1 MEEKTYSCQLG
12 GKTLTATFSSLAEQ
26 ANGKVMM
33 RYGDTM
39 ILVTACLSKSQRPG
53 IDFMP
58 LSVDY
63 EEKYYAAGRILG
75 SRFMRRESR
84 PSEEAIL
91 SGRLVDR
98 TIRPRFNRRMR
109 NDVQVVATI
118 LSNDDNDPDVIAITG
133 ASIALSTSNIPWSGP
148 IAAVRVARIE
158 GAIVINPTHTEREKA
173 DFDIVVSGTE
183 DKINMLEAGAN
194 EVPEHEALEAI
205 KKGLEEI
212 KKIIHFQK
220 EIIKEQSVAKSEI
233 SLAEESY
240 EIPKDI
246 LQKIEHAL
254 YQKHKQTQH
263 EGLSTVKEE
272 WMTWAKE
279 NHGDE
284 FSAQKAEHAL
294 EEATNDIVHKRI
306 LGKGERP
313 DGRKPDE
320 LRGLFAN
327 PGVIPRVHGSG
338 LFVRGQTQ
346 ALTSLTLGGPGDS
359 QIIEGMEVREKRH
372 FMHHYNFP
380 PFSTGEIKPMRGPGR
395 REIGHG
401 ALAERALS
409 PMLPKK
415 EDFPY
420 TIRLVSEIL
429 SSNGS
434 SSMAATTASTIAL
447 MDGGV
452 PMKKPV
458 SGIAMGLMMDEKG
471 ENYTVLTDIQGP
483 EDHHGDMD
491 FKVAGTR
498 DGVTAIQMDVKIEGV
513 TLKILEDSF
522 AQAKKA
528 RLEIL
533 SVVEKAIPAPRA
545 DLSPFAPR
553 IITVRINPEKIG
565 ALIGPGGKNINAI
578 IDQTGAQIDIEDDGS
593 VFITSVDKEAG
604 EKAVALVKASTR
616 EILAGEIFQGKVT
629 RIFPF
634 GAMVEI
640 APKQEGLVHISEIS
654 DQRVDSVIDA
664 VRPGHTVTVKVKDI
678 DAQGRINL
686 TMRGVEQK

>member
-33 RYGDTM
+33 RYGDTT

-91 SGRLVDR
+91 SGRLIDR

-148 IAAVRVARIE
+148 IAAVRVARVE
-158 GAIVINPTHTEREKA
+158 GTIVINPTHTEREKA

-205 KKGLEEI
+205 KKGHEEI

-220 EIIKEQSVAKSEI
+220 ELIQEQGVTKSEI

-263 EGLSTVKEE
+263 EGLSAVKEE
-272 WMTWAKE
+272 WMVWAKE
-279 NHGDE
+279 KHGEE

-359 QIIEGMEVREKRH
+359 QIIEGMEVSEKRH

-491 FKVAGTR
+491 FKVAGTK

-553 IITVRINPEKIG
+553 IITVKINPEKIG

-654 DQRVDSVIDA
+654 DQRVDSVVDA

-686 TMRGVEQK
+686 TMRGVDQK

>member
-91 SGRLVDR
+91 SGRLIDR

-205 KKGLEEI
+205 KKGHEEI

-272 WMTWAKE
+272 WMAWAKE
-279 NHGDE
+279 KHGDE

-686 TMRGVEQK
+686 TMRGVDQK